1 MAPTTFTTRDG
12 YSYQYRAA
20 DPVLGIRIGRNA
32 AERLASQ
39 NHSPRGAVARL
50 AADLAR
56 YGAEHTRD
64 AEGNFRPAFT
74 SNEVRDP
81 SRVKP
86 RVAIENVLAAE
97 RWYATHA
104 KRPNE
109 ADLRAMIAGTVGDAD
124 AADVA
129 REAIADAL
137 RGSSSDGERERS
149 AQLRKARNERDAAR
163 RLAAKGRR

>member
-1 MAPTTFTTRDG
+1 MAQTTFTTRDG
-12 YSYQYRAA
+12 YSYQYRSA
-20 DPVLGIRIGRNA
+20 DEVLGIRIGRNA
-32 AERLASQ
+32 CERLATQ

-81 SRVKP
+81 SRVQP

-97 RWYATHA
+97 RWYATH
-104 KRPNE
+104 KRVPSQ
-109 ADLRAMIAGTVGDAD
+109 ADLRSMIAGTVGDDEAT
-124 AADVA
+124 ATA

-149 AQLRKARNERDAAR
+149 AQARKARRERDEAR

>member
-1 MAPTTFTTRDG
+1 MAATTFTTRDG
-12 YSYQYRAA
+12 YCYGYRAA

-32 AERLASQ
+32 AERAATM
-39 NHSPRGAVARL
+39 NHSPRGAIMRL

-64 AEGNFRPAFT
+64 AEGNLRPAFT

-81 SRVKP
+81 SRVKA
-86 RVAIENVLAAE
+86 RVAIENILAAE

-104 KRPNE
+104 KVPSQ
-109 ADLRAMIAGTVGDAD
+109 ADLRAMIAGTVGDDD
-124 AADVA
+124 AAATA

-137 RGSSSDGERERS
+137 RGSSSAGERVRS
-149 AQLRKARNERDAAR
+149 AQARKARAERDAAR
-163 RLAAKGRR
+163 RLAAKGSR